1 MTVATLDSR
10 KTDESRFVEAL
21 LDSHFQKVDC
31 YRYNAGSLRLC
42 VFDEQFRG
50 RSEAD
55 RQALV
60 EPLLKTLP
68 EATQDDL
75 YFILL
80 LAPGEEN
87 QLKNSLLYQ
96 EFIDPTPS
104 RL

>member
-1 MTVATLDSR
+1 MTVETLDNR
-10 KTDESRFVEAL
+10 KTDESRSVEVL
-21 LDSHFQKVDC
+21 LESHFQKVDC

-42 VFDEQFRG
+42 VFDERFRG

-60 EPLLKTLP
+60 EQLLKTLP
-68 EATQDDL
+68 ESTQDDL
-75 YFILL
+75 FFILL
-80 LAPGEEN
+80 LAPGEERDP
-87 QLKNSLLYQ
+87 KNSLLYQ